1 MECGGESTNMK
12 GRVAVILAVAVVAVG
27 VVVYFYLLRPGIDIG
42 PVPSGWERTNETKL
56 DGGDA
61 GVRYVSSGSPEKAL
75 ATFQAGMEEA
85 GWSHLGGSLQDSFLA
100 EFVRGAERATVF
112 AVGDGPDISVYV
124 LVSDA
129 LSVTET
135 GKPGASI
142 GEVDGNDLADV
153 PRYPDSVRT
162 SYEDSPQELLL
173 EYLARASV
181 PTVVDFY
188 AGRLPQEGWV
198 IQAMTMDEG
207 AAHIIGT
214 RPGRGIL
221 TMDIGADS
229 IAAGETIIRMV
240 LLAVE

>member
-1 MECGGESTNMK
+1 MK
-12 GRVAVILAVAVVAVG
+12 GRVAVVLAVAVVAVG
-27 VVVYFYLLRPGIDIG
+27 AVVYFYLLQPGIDVC

-75 ATFQAGMEEA
+75 ATFQASMEEA
-85 GWSHLGGSLQDSFLA
+85 GWSHLGGSLQDNFFA
-100 EFVRGAERATVF
+100 EFVRGAEQATVF

-129 LSVTET
+129 LPVTET
-135 GKPGASI
+135 GKPGVSI
-142 GEVDGNDLADV
+142 GEVDGNDLVDV

-162 SYEDSPQELLL
+162 SYEDSPQELML
-173 EYLARASV
+173 EYLAHASV
-181 PTVVDFY
+181 ATVADFY

-198 IQAMTMDEG
+198 IQAMTVDAG

-221 TMDIGADS
+221 TMNIGAGGA
-229 IAAGETIIRMV
+229 AAGDTVIRVV
-240 LLAVE
+240 LLAVK